1 MHNDMRS
8 FFQHFAARKIADRE
22 RRDRDGEIGGD
33 TFAEPVHRD
42 ATA

>member
-22 RRDRDGEIGGD
+22 RDRDGEIGGD